1 MLDNNDEIG
10 AVVTLVKKYSK
21 IVWLLLM
28 LFTGKSYAVAFSF
41 DIVST
46 LTNVQ
51 TLLAHLGP
59 ILSAVLFIVAGIF
72 YAIGQLFPAT
82 KRANFHATAIDILV
96 GAIIV
101 AVLSVASNGL
111 ALASTHLLTN
121 ITNSSV

>member
-1 MLDNNDEIG
+1 MGIESLM
-10 AVVTLVKKYSK
+10 AQVLRLAKRYVK
-21 IVWLLLM
+21 IMWLLLV
-28 LFTGKSYAVAFSF
+28 LLPARSYAASFSF
-41 DIVST
+41 DIIGT

-51 TLLAHLGP
+51 SLLAHLGP
-59 ILSAVLFIVAGIF
+59 VLSAVLFIVAGIF

-111 ALASTHLLTN
+111 ALASTHLLAN

>member
-1 MLDNNDEIG
+1 MWSESL
-10 AVVTLVKKYSK
+10 AQQTLTLIKRYAKVL
-21 IVWLLLM
+21 WLLLAF
-28 LFTGKSYAVAFSF
+28 LPGKSYAVSFSL

-46 LTNVQ
+46 LTNIQ
-51 TLLAHLGP
+51 NLLAHLGP
-59 ILSAVLFIVAGIF
+59 VLSAVLFIVAGIF

-82 KRANFHATAIDILV
+82 KRANFHATAMDILV

-111 ALASTHLLTN
+111 ALASSHLLTN